1 MSEIQVKKYEVW
13 VARDSNELL
22 DSDPSLAVTL
32 GESEFINS
40 CTCVISVKEIE
51 YDREDFPFREK
62 IFEQDVDGASTQK
75 DEWYDEWYEAAYKIL
90 NNTGEI
96 VS

>member
-51 YDREDFPFREK
+51 VEAINVPFREK
-62 IFEQDVDGASTQK
+62 IFEQDVDGASTQE

-90 NNTGEI
+90 NNSGEI

>member
-13 VARDSNELL
+13 IARDSNELL

-51 YDREDFPFREK
+51 VEAINVPFREK
-62 IFEQDVDGASTQK
+62 IFEQDVDGASTQE

>member
-13 VARDSNELL
+13 IARDSNELL
-22 DSDPSLAVTL
+22 DSDPSLAVIL

-51 YDREDFPFREK
+51 VEAINVPFREK
-62 IFEQDVDGASTQK
+62 IFEQDVDGASAQE